1 VSIVVVGSI
10 NQDVRLAVPRLP
22 RAGETLRADGMR
34 TGPGGKGANQAV
46 AIARLGE
53 AVAMVGAVGADASGA
68 ALLERLKTEGVD
80 VRAVRTIGPTETE
93 DGPATGMAIVLWD
106 EPESTIVIESGA
118 NAHVD
123 GVLLGE
129 HTALLR
135 TADVVLCQC
144 ETPASALAAVVE
156 HAGGVRILNPAPAV
170 PLPADLV
177 GQFDLLVPN
186 RHELAVLVGAP
197 AAKTVDEAHEQ
208 VRSLDFHGDVVVTLG
223 EDGALVVPA
232 DRSEAPTRVAA
243 HRVAAIDTTAAGD
256 SFCAALAI
264 GARRG
269 LPLVQ
274 SARWAA
280 AVAASTT
287 TRHGAMD
294 SLPRLEQVGPPPTA
308 PGEGDPHASVDR
320 ELPEAARS

>member
-10 NQDVRLAVPRLP
+10 NHDVRLAVSRLP
-22 RAGETLRADGMR
+22 QAGETLRADGVR

-53 AVAMVGAVGADASGA
+53 VVAMVGAVGADGPGA
-68 ALLERLKTEGVD
+68 ALLERLHTEGVD
-80 VRAVRTIGPTETE
+80 VRAVRTIGPAVAEG
-93 DGPATGMAIVLWD
+93 GPATGMAIVLWD
-106 EPESTIVIESGA
+106 EPESTIVIEPGA

-123 GVLLGE
+123 GDLVAEQAG
-129 HTALLR
+129 LLR
-135 TADVVLCQC
+135 SADVVLCQC
-144 ETPASALAAVVE
+144 ETPVSALAAVVE
-156 HAGGVRILNPAPAV
+156 HAGGVRILNPAPALQ
-170 PLPADLV
+170 LPPDLL

-186 RHELAVLVGAP
+186 RHELAVLVGER
-197 AAKTVDEAHEQ
+197 AAATMDEVQQQ
-208 VRSLDFHGDVVVTLG
+208 VRSLDFRGDVIVTLG

-232 DRSEAPTRVAA
+232 DRSAAPTKVAA
-243 HRVAAIDTTAAGD
+243 HRVEAVDTTAAGD

-274 SARWAA
+274 SARWAT

-294 SLPRLEQVGPPPTA
+294 SLPRIGDVGPHPGASREYDAPPSA
-308 PGEGDPHASVDR
+308 AEDR
-320 ELPEAARS
+320 SGAMRR